1 MDSLITALNYQNLIQ
16 LLKETLKL
24 DEGIEIYE
32 KLLNVPIDFDLEE
45 KDFKLINC
53 LFLAKDRKSLCL
65 MNTRLWLR
73 IIYAMGYMR
82 QTNTFDPEYYEF
94 KWDQTFIDYQRNIID
109 NCLYTS
115 RVHDLLDISANNVSG
130 CLIARTLLQRLI
142 ARTTDPE
149 EIQFLSGQLPQIAH
163 TNLSLRPYLQR
174 WIEGIIQGPSIKF
187 WDVRGVTSMRNLFDR
202 QIAPPYRNILD
213 LTYWDVSNVTN
224 MSHMFY
230 GHNMNGGQITF
241 TGLQNWN
248 TCRVT
253 DMTSM
258 LNNPRFNSD
267 ISNWDV
273 SKVQTMYLMFSG
285 ALSFNQD
292 IGRWDTSRV
301 ENMFGMFSRAT
312 VFDQDIGG
320 WDTSRVIYMNNMF
333 SDATN
338 FNQNLN
344 RWNTSKVTNMT
355 AVFFNAERFNQPLDR
370 WNTSRVTSMNSMF
383 SGAVS
388 FNQYI
393 GEWDTSRVRD
403 MTRMFY
409 NAASFNQPLLWDTRN
424 VQNMN
429 FMFNGARSFNQDVYF
444 ELENNR
450 FREDMFDGSNGR
462 LIIYR

>member
-1 MDSLITALNYQNLIQ
+1 MDSLITSLNHQNLIK

-94 KWDQTFIDYQRNIID
+94 KWDQTFVDYQRNIID

-115 RVHDLLDISANNVSG
+115 RVHDLLDISANNDSG

-163 TNLSLRPYLQR
+163 TNLSLQPYLER
-174 WIEGIIQGPSIKF
+174 WIGGVQGPSIKF
-187 WDVRGVTSMRNLFDR
+187 WDVRRVRSMRNLFNS
-202 QIAPPYRNILD
+202 QVPPQRNILD

-224 MSHMFY
+224 MSLMFFS
-230 GHNMNGGQITF
+230 HDMNGGQITF
-241 TGLQNWN
+241 RGLQNWN

-253 DMTSM
+253 NMVSM
-258 LNNPRFNSD
+258 LSNRSFNSD

-273 SKVQTMYLMFSG
+273 SKVQDMSGMFSG
-285 ALSFNQD
+285 ASSFNQD
-292 IGRWDTSRV
+292 ISRWDTSRV
-301 ENMFGMFSRAT
+301 ENMSRMFFNTT

-333 SDATN
+333 SNATN

-344 RWNTSKVTNMT
+344 RWNTSRVTNMT
-355 AVFFNAERFNQPLDR
+355 TVFFNAERFNQPLDR

-409 NAASFNQPLLWDTRN
+409 NAASFNQSLLWDTRN
-424 VQNMN
+424 VQTMN

-444 ELENNR
+444 DLENNR
-450 FREDMFDGSNGR
+450 FRENMFDGSNGR